1 MLGGREEEY
10 RQHAA
15 RSPDSTTLSHP
26 ARKGYEEPGE
36 QWSNVRVKVRLTVA
50 RELLQGERMDMSCKF
65 VLVGLEQRDCRL
77 HLEVDEGVPA
87 GP

>member
-1 MLGGREEEY
+1 M
-10 RQHAA
+10 
-15 RSPDSTTLSHP
+15 
-26 ARKGYEEPGE
+26 
-36 QWSNVRVKVRLTVA
+36 RVKVRLTVA